1 MRWMQYSCSM
11 VRAQRSAP
19 RTQARS
25 VAVTM
30 MACVAICAR
39 KDISRRESRRT
50 VDDEIIKSGL
60 LCLLCEL
67 VHAALA
73 QSGQSDRR
81 GQQVQRLVHGMTRHG
96 VRELHHA
103 ARHVGKRVDHPI
115 RHAQYDIQIPKA
127 AVARR

>member
-1 MRWMQYSCSM
+1 MRQ
-11 VRAQRSAP
+11 
-19 RTQARS
+19 
-25 VAVTM
+25 
-30 MACVAICAR
+30 
-39 KDISRRESRRT
+39 KGHLRRESRRT

-81 GQQVQRLVHGMTRHG
+81 GQQVQRLVHRMTRHG

-103 ARHVGKRVDHPI
+103 ARHVGKRVDHPV

-127 AVARR
+127 AVAVDDEHPMPVCGECRTDAGGKRGFSCSALTGRHQNYL